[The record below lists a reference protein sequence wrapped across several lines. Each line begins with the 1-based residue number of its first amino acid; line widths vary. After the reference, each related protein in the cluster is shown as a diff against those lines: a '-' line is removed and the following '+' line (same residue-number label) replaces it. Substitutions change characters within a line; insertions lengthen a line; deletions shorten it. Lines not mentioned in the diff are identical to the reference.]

1 MLEIMEQVK
10 WTVTNH
16 AKLHNSIFPKLF
28 IFLSK
33 EGMVVFHPKKVMC
46 IWWDW
51 KGVLYLWAPSG
62 KSNDYFQQVLL
73 PVRPTEGSIWW
84 KASRIIQQKTHNL
97 QWIIQDCMFLWWPG
111 RNCCSLA
118 ERLWFI
124 CLIHQTLHLQI
135 SICFHLYK
143 ILLWKSFQ
151 FPERW

>member
-1 MLEIMEQVK
+1 MEEIMEQMK
-10 WTVTNH
+10 WATPRVG
-16 AKLHNSIFPKLF
+16 LHPEKV
-28 IFLSK
+28 LS
-33 EGMVVFHPKKVMC
+33 C
-46 IWWDW
+46 IWWNW
-51 KGVLYLWAPSG
+51 KGVLYYELLLEKGAIN
-62 KSNDYFQQVLL
+62 SNILL